1 MRETGFVVFAA
12 CTRHSL
18 RRCRTTNAKIKA
30 QDSIVIKISSTYIA
44 AYASLPFVLAPLV
57 LFTVAPSRR
66 SIATRIPWKVALVMF
81 VSALVGLEQCLR
93 CGNNFNPAKQG
104 VWYNRRYSFYLL
116 TPFLELLCIVALL
129 VVDLPHAFGDSN
141 SAVLDVLNRGDED
154 DIEESKSARSHEND
168 LREALHTTTTTWKPK
183 RWTVV

>member
-1 MRETGFVVFAA
+1 MLRAH
-12 CTRHSL
+12 HS
-18 RRCRTTNAKIKA
+18 RRLCRTTNPRIKA

-44 AYASLPFVLAPLV
+44 TYASLPFVLAPLV
-57 LFTVAPSRR
+57 LFVVAPSRR

-93 CGNNFNPAKQG
+93 CGNNFNPTMQG

-116 TPFLELLCIVALL
+116 TPFLELLSIVALL

-141 SAVLDVLNRGDED
+141 SAVLDVLNRGDD
-154 DIEESKSARSHEND
+154 GDVEESKSGWTHDNE
-168 LREALHTTTTTWKPK
+168 LREALQATTTTWKPK
-183 RWTVV
+183 RWTVI